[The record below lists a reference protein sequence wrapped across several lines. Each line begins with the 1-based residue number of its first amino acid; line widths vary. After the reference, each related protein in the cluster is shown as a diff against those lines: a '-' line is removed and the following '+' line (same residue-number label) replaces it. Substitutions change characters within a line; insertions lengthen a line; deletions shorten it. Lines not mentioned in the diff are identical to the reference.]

1 MVTASRDVHRP
12 LSGESA
18 RRRKLKGHELQRPVR
33 MAAMRFHADLHVH
46 SKYSRATSRDLDLEH
61 SAAWA
66 ARKGIA
72 VVGTGDFCHPA
83 WRAELKDKLV
93 PAEPGLFRLRPDIE
107 QAIAKAMPPAC
118 QSPARFM
125 LSVEIST
132 IYKKGDK
139 TRKVHHLIYAPDFA
153 TADRIADRLARI
165 GNIASDGR
173 PILGLDS
180 RNLLEIA
187 LTSGPDAYF
196 IPAHIW
202 TPWFA
207 ALGSQSGFDSIKECY
222 GDLADQI
229 FAVETGLSSDPPMN
243 WRLSMLDRYRL
254 VSNSDAHS
262 PGKLGREAT
271 TFDCALDYF
280 AIRDALKTGN
290 GYVGTVEFFPEEGKY
305 HLDGHRKCGIKLSP
319 RETLAQGGR
328 CPVCGGA
335 MTIGVLHRVEKLA
348 DRSEADAL
356 PPATAGEVSNLV
368 PLAEVLG
375 EIAGTGAQSK
385 SVERGYG
392 RLLSTLGSELD
403 ILQAVPLDDIAR
415 LNSSLLAEAIA
426 RLRAGKVFRDAGY
439 DGEYGVIRLFEAD
452 ELRRHTG
459 GGLLFEAPASKPSAE
474 QPGMFTHPPL
484 RGVPTKFAGEFCG
497 VPEGGG
503 RTAEG
508 SPGWGDS
515 RAASAEAPSPPP
527 GPLTRADLPL
537 SGGGKHRQA
546 LAGLDDDQ
554 RAAATIV
561 DGPLAIIA
569 GPGSGKTRTLTQ
581 RIAYLIGERSVAA
594 EHCLAITFTRRAA
607 AEMRERLRDSL
618 GTVATKIAVHTFHSL
633 GLAMLREHAN
643 AAGLQRG
650 FRIASEAERAA
661 ALAAALE
668 VPQPR
673 AHNLLRAISKAVR
686 SSATIEGEVA
696 QARTAYQKVLA
707 ENNWLDFDDLVALAV
722 RLIEGNPDVAASYRE
737 RFRHVCVDEFQD
749 VDAQQYRLLTRLA
762 PPPRGNLCVIGDP
775 RQAIYG
781 FRGADASCFARFR
794 ADYPGAAEA
803 ALSRNYRSSGT
814 IVAASSQFIAGDA
827 SPPFAE
833 IVRGMHERI
842 TIHAAPTERAEAEF
856 VVTAIERAIGGHSF
870 FSIDSG
876 RGSGGGEAAA
886 LSFTDFA
893 VLYRTEAQADV
904 LSEALARSGIP
915 FRRHSHSA
923 LAQAPNVQALL
934 GALDSN
940 DASDQP
946 LAGRLSAAAAQ
957 VAARTSDSGETAAID
972 LALQCLLQLA
982 DGCDSDPTRFH
993 DAVALASHADVW
1005 DARADAVALLTL
1017 HAAKG
1022 LEFGF
1027 VFIVGL
1033 EDGVLPLRWSK
1044 AEDAAGDELAEE
1056 RRLFYVGMTRAKD
1069 RLLLSR
1075 AAKRVWHGRVREQKP
1090 SPFLADIEA
1099 ELVKHHRATLPR
1111 RPEDRQL
1118 KLF

>member
-1 MVTASRDVHRP
+1 
-12 LSGESA
+12 
-18 RRRKLKGHELQRPVR
+18 

-61 SAAWA
+61 LAGWA

-107 QAIAKAMPPAC
+107 HAVAKDLPPAC
-118 QSPARFM
+118 QAPARFM

-139 TRKVHHLIYAPDFA
+139 TRKIHHLIYAPDFA
-153 TADRIADRLARI
+153 TADRFSDRLARI

-180 RNLLEIA
+180 RDLLEIA

-207 ALGSQSGFDSIKECY
+207 ALGSQSGFDSIKQCY

-335 MTIGVLHRVEKLA
+335 MTIGVLHRVEELA

-375 EIAGTGAQSK
+375 EIAGSGAQSK

-452 ELRRHTG
+452 ELRRRT
-459 GGLLFEAPASKPSAE
+459 GGLLFESPTQPAPLPLVGRGWGWGSGGPVNASPQANDRTI
-474 QPGMFTHPPL
+474 PVLLPP
-484 RGVPTKFAGEFCG
+484 PQ
-497 VPEGGG
+497 GG
-503 RTAEG
+503 REQQAC
-508 SPGWGDS
+508 S
-515 RAASAEAPSPPP
+515 
-527 GPLTRADLPL
+527 L
-537 SGGGKHRQA
+537 SEA

-554 RAAATIV
+554 RAAASIV
-561 DGPLAIIA
+561 DGPLAIVA

-581 RIAYLIGERSVAA
+581 RIAYLVGERGVAA

-607 AEMRERLRDSL
+607 AEMRERLRDSI
-618 GTVATKIAVHTFHSL
+618 GAAASKIAVHTFHSL

-650 FRIASEAERAA
+650 FRIAGEAERVA
-661 ALAAALE
+661 ALAAALD

-673 AHNLLRAISKAVR
+673 AHNLLRAISKAAR
-686 SSATIEGEVA
+686 STATIEGEVA
-696 QARTAYQKVLA
+696 QARDAYQKILA
-707 ENNWLDFDDLVALAV
+707 ANNWLDFDDLVTLAV
-722 RLIEGNPDVAASYRE
+722 RLLEGNPDAAATYRE
-737 RFRHVCVDEFQD
+737 RLRYISVDEFQD
-749 VDAQQYRLLTRLA
+749 LDAQQYSLLTLLA
-762 PPPRGNLCVIGDP
+762 PPPGGNLCIIGDP

-794 ADYPGAAEA
+794 AEYPNAAEV
-803 ALSRNYRSSGT
+803 ALKRNYRSSGT
-814 IVAASSQFIAGDA
+814 IVAASSQFIAGHDEQ
-827 SPPFAE
+827 PFAE

-842 TIHAAPTERAEAEF
+842 TIHAAPTDRAEAEF
-856 VVTAIERAIGGHSF
+856 VVTAIEQAIGGHSF

-876 RGSGGGEAAA
+876 RGGGGGQASA
-886 LSFTDFA
+886 LSFADFA
-893 VLYRTEAQADV
+893 VLYRTEAQVEV

-915 FRRHSHSA
+915 FRRHSHGA
-923 LAQAPNVQALL
+923 LAQEPNVQALL
-934 GALDSN
+934 GALDAVQ
-940 DASDQP
+940 ASDQP
-946 LAGRLSAAAAQ
+946 LADCLRAAATR
-957 VAARTSDSGETAAID
+957 VAAQTIDSGEQAAID
-972 LALQCLLQLA
+972 LALQWLLRLA
-982 DGCDSDPTRFH
+982 DNCAGDQTRFR
-993 DAVALASHADVW
+993 DAAALASHADMW
-1005 DARADAVALLTL
+1005 DTRADAVTLLTL

-1022 LEFGF
+1022 LEFAF

-1069 RLLLSR
+1069 RLVLSR
-1075 AAKRVWHGRVREQKP
+1075 AAKRFWRGRVREQKP
-1090 SPFLADIEA
+1090 SPFLADIET
-1099 ELVKHHRATLPR
+1099 ELVKHQRAALLP

-1118 KLF
+1118 ELF